1 MRNMESLN
9 LSYYLILKK
18 LKNKDQ
24 MKLFN
29 KMKALKN
36 LDYQIVF
43 KYKKPQK
50 LVKIFLKKPQL
61 Y

>member
-1 MRNMESLN
+1 MKNMESLN

-43 KYKKPQK
+43 KYKKA
-50 LVKIFLKKPQL
+50 
-61 Y
+61 